1 MLIAV
6 ILLLNLTK
14 YSTSLI
20 LKREI
25 PQKDLAIDNKRPER
39 KLVVMDVYEE
49 RRKDYEAAKCK
60 HSWLY
65 INHS

>member
-1 MLIAV
+1 MKVHMLIAV
-6 ILLLNLTK
+6 ILLLNFTK

-25 PQKDLAIDNKRPER
+25 PQKDLILDNQRPDR
-39 KLVVMDVYEE
+39 KLIVVDHYEN

-60 HSWLY
+60 SC
-65 INHS
+65 